1 LVLIAQPCCPFFP
14 DSMTCCCKLYILCLK
29 NLLILRRR
37 WFSSLLIVLLPALIC
52 LSLLAVR
59 AKTPRSRNQ
68 NNTTWS
74 VFSVAAFPPTPRG
87 WHVVYTPP
95 CQFADKVMNHVASSH
110 NLSVEAFPTESA
122 LVEFLSRPQTQKTSY
137 AGVIFHSCQGDFHG
151 KPVVYSIRMHSIGSW
166 ETRLL
171 YPRFPLLGPR
181 SREDPT
187 AGPPEYLDSGFLAVQ
202 ATVDIAIIEVF
213 SAQWG
218 SGSSTGNAASP
229 FPPLASLYKFKRM
242 PYPAHLE
249 DVFSLVVEQQLA
261 LMVVMGF
268 LFPAVYLIRRIL
280 EEKCSR
286 VKVRETMHML
296 GASSMTYWVSWFVT
310 FAFMFAV
317 SSAILTAALCVDFG
331 VGGRM
336 LNLSDPSIIFCSI
349 FLYSLGLLAF
359 IMALSTL
366 FSSPHAG
373 AAVTCAILM
382 LTFSPYQFINIH
394 YERYALLTKV
404 AFCLLPNMAI
414 GFLSYLIGHFEG
426 VGAGLHW
433 SSLSKQVSSD
443 DMLRVDM
450 IWIVLFVDIIV
461 YGFAAWYVDNV
472 FPGKYGISKPWYFP
486 LRVILRYRPGVPVSA
501 DGVTDRLVDP
511 LRDSTHLKPQLSP
524 QPCPTADGG
533 MHSISFEEPPIG
545 LSAGISIHTL
555 SKASRCAP
563 ATPPPRSYNNALSG
577 PPALTNVTMGIYEGQ
592 ITVLL
597 GHNGAG
603 KTTLMSILTGLL
615 PPTTGTAYIG
625 GFNILTDVE
634 SVRQTIGYCPQHD
647 LFLDDLTVA
656 EHLRLFAR
664 VSYDSLRSV
673 LRDIFSLHMTLLAD
687 IKLTCYAIFPVL
699 KSTPKFP
706 SYHFYTFLSLF
717 QLKGCPKS
725 ELDAQVAAT
734 LSKVRLKG
742 KRNRRA
748 WTLSGGTK
756 RRLSLGLALI
766 ANSKEFCSFLLLQV
780 LILDEPTS
788 GLDPAARRQI
798 WDILQRERPFRTILV
813 TTHYMDEAEYLGDR
827 IAILSGGKL
836 RCLGSPLF
844 LKSIYGTGYCLTLML
859 LPVSS
864 VEDVVAFI
872 KQHIFQAVVQSHD
885 GNELKILLPLESVP
899 GFPNLLGLLEKKAL
913 SLGIAS
919 FGLSVTTMEDVF
931 LRVSDIGPSTVT
943 LISKDNNLSLPPN
956 RLRGSFPSTSPGPLI
971 DLDPIEV
978 RSATGI
984 ALYCSQ
990 LFALLGKRFTYSK
1003 RHPLLTFSQLLI
1015 PCICTLVAHLLYR
1028 EFANNASDALPA
1040 LALSLKPFGT
1050 GLVVTTATASSPDA
1064 RTLVTAY
1071 ESQFVPSQITTRR
1084 LASPSMFELG
1094 VKTES
1099 RRPEVEEGAG
1109 GWRGLSR
1116 PLSVLL
1122 HLARIQRSWT
1132 GQVDEGVLNAS
1143 MTSLH
1148 KYITQYIVGLVVQQ
1162 STDAIETIGYF
1173 MGESLHALP
1182 VAVNA
1187 LSNALL
1193 RKTANDSSQNP
1204 DLYRI
1209 ETFNH
1214 PLPITA
1220 PTELFGI
1227 IKAPETWVNILISG
1241 ISLSVNSLAGVSFLV
1256 ASLVFCLISERSCNA
1271 KHLQFISG
1279 ARLGTYWFA
1288 MLAWD
1293 AVTYTISGLCVFLV
1307 FLLFN
1312 IPPFAR
1318 GSRLWLSG
1326 LLLTAFGWAVIPE
1339 MYLLSVLFS
1348 TPTSGLVW
1356 LSALNVFSGIIGM
1369 LIVESLCLP
1378 MIHQQ
1383 MLALYIRKVLIA
1395 LSPPYAFADAVFSVH
1410 ANFEYT
1416 RLCAAPEVQEFCPL
1430 LPQLPCCLQTCDP
1443 FCAYYTDNVFDFTA
1457 AGIGENL
1464 VAMVV
1469 QGFLFGFF
1477 VLFTDT
1483 VVARRL
1489 WIALKSCI
1497 LFGFFRSSFTTRPS
1511 QYLAAQADDEDVL
1524 FHRQEV
1530 ESSSTDSLRKDSSI
1544 ALVSVSKRYDINCRG
1559 LHPSLAVNNCS
1570 LSIKPAECF
1579 GLLGVNG
1586 AGKTTLF
1593 RMVTGQ
1599 LDPTCGKIFVNGYD
1613 ILKQQRL
1620 AQHSIGYCPQFDALP
1635 DYLTVN
1641 ETLLLFGRLRGLQG
1655 TDHLA
1660 VAVDDLLRSLQL
1672 IDAAGVLVC
1681 HLSGGKRRRLSVAV
1695 ALIGSPRLLCLDE
1708 PTAGLD
1714 PVSRRRMWNV
1724 LLQRRQAGTTLLLSS
1739 HSMEECE
1746 ALCTRLGVMVNGR
1759 LKCLGTC
1766 QHLKSRFGQGYSL
1779 CLQVSLPP
1787 AVWPT
1792 NVTSLVTA
1800 TTTGANGVGSRTC
1813 LSCASSTSNLTVC
1826 IASSGDAVSCCSTST
1841 LGPGVTTVDSG
1852 SVALRAS
1859 VQRVI
1864 DFLTTELTHIQLL
1877 DRHQGVLQFHLM
1889 DPSAGS
1895 VNITPSTAAFLSRI
1909 FGLLECYKAELGIN
1923 AYYISQTTLEQV
1935 FVNLVRLQKEPDD
1948 IVPIGVLAIIA
1959 PQHRPDILAAVSL
1972 AFNDSLAG
1980 GNLVFETVTAKI
1992 HDTSPVDSGLDVV
2005 DLINRICQD
2014 TSISD
2019 ATRPDVILPL
2029 GLTIFTT
2036 CALGELSMNLDA
2048 GVMST
2053 TKFACSPLDLQTM
2066 GTELGGD
2073 GGETSINVPSV
2084 RISDSAITA
2093 AMAEFSHLLLGALHE
2108 SIVFIDELIVSM
2120 DDQTLATTLTDLLTK
2135 TEANAWFLATNTT
2148 NARRVL
2154 RLFPHSRLT
2163 SGRFCPIGVPCNWLL
2178 FDATEEMRDC
2188 VEVVSTTLQSYLDAE
2203 LSAVQFFCISRAWN
2217 RTSPKLLGR
2226 IIQAVGAS
2234 WSNMTEDEHL
2244 QTIFSYEATFSA
2256 AQVLQNL
2263 IFRNE
2268 WNTSRSKEP
2277 CSVENP
2283 SRNETSYMYKF
2294 AEEVRRLPTRKGA
2307 ITEIDFAYTYFS
2319 DSVEFILH
2327 ACPKESI
2334 QLGKGCDN
2342 QLAIYAFPSGN
2353 TSVVGNLKP
2362 FLPNGRRIRVTLFEE
2377 PPFVIYENGTY
2388 IGFLMELLDTLAER
2402 LNFSYIL
2409 LPLSK
2414 PEYGVELPNG
2424 TWTGRADIALV
2435 PMSITSDRA
2444 RVVDFTFPYFD
2455 VVGLIMVQRDHSS
2468 ETGSMFFFMTVFSKW
2483 VWLSSVVSV
2492 IVIGCMLTLLDRLSP
2507 YSFQNTRAVQAGEP
2521 AGLVFDLQEALWFV
2535 IGSAMQLGQN
2545 VNPRAPSTRILLAGF
2560 WLFVTIMLAMF
2571 SANLSAFLTVAGFDA
2586 RASNLWQLSQD
2597 AGIKFTV
2604 QKGTPGETYFARL
2617 GASEQALFQQWK
2629 QLTLHE
2635 DRTSST
2641 YCVWQYPIHEVY
2653 SELFR
2658 SMLNAG
2664 LTSSTDESLQRLQE
2678 DWMVFME
2685 TPLVQYY
2692 TNKYCNFETVGDQLG
2707 SWTYGLVLQKGF
2719 PLKYALDS
2727 VILDLQ
2733 TEQVLEMLKQKWLS
2747 YGAVQCPPPT
2757 KDPGFRPD
2765 QIAGVFIVLCVG
2777 YVLSLIALL
2786 VEFLTAWLL
2795 RKYAFR
2801 LHPNARHIEELCQE
2815 KVPNIQ
2821 LPEKTVSEK
2830 ILEVDP
2836 QNNKFKFRYLSIDDA
2851 LKAVVGGNFTRFL
2864 SLPQLSLTTLSVGG
2878 SLLTRFLKN
2887 APELYFLRIESSFN
2901 SANITSEVTKFHR
2914 LVQAL
2919 PLQGQ
2924 FQGQA
2929 VIQSPP
2935 VEQACTQLKGALLR
2949 LHTVPDGQRYHQ
2961 LIREECMGDRKP
2973 TELLRRMQTLCCELH
2988 TDDKLFKEIF
2998 LERLPTDV
3006 QTISASGSEDFSVS
3020 RLAEMADR
3028 ILEVQRF
3035 QPPSSAQLSTSPYRR
3050 LVRTL

>member
-1 LVLIAQPCCPFFP
+1 
-14 DSMTCCCKLYILCLK
+14 MTCCCKLYILCLK

-74 VFSVAAFPPTPRG
+74 VFSVAAFPPTLRG

-286 VKVRETMHML
+286 VKETMHML

-555 SKASRCAP
+555 SK
-563 ATPPPRSYNNALSG
+563 SYNNALSG

-664 VSYDSLRSV
+664 
-673 LRDIFSLHMTLLAD
+673 
-687 IKLTCYAIFPVL
+687 
-699 KSTPKFP
+699 
-706 SYHFYTFLSLF
+706 
-717 QLKGCPKS
+717 LKGCPKS

-766 ANSKEFCSFLLLQV
+766 ANSKV

-956 RLRGSFPSTSPGPLI
+956 RLRGSFPSTSHSIESRSCTSSPGPLI

-1084 LASPSMFELG
+1084 LASPSMFE
-1094 VKTES
+1094 
-1099 RRPEVEEGAG
+1099 
-1109 GWRGLSR
+1109 
-1116 PLSVLL
+1116 
-1122 HLARIQRSWT
+1122 
-1132 GQVDEGVLNAS
+1132 EGVLNAS

-1395 LSPPYAFADAVFSVH
+1395 LSPPYAFADAVFTVH

-1635 DYLTVN
+1635 DYLTVS

-1792 NVTSLVTA
+1792 NVSSLVTA

-1948 IVPIGVLAIIA
+1948 IVPIGVLGNVRRCCLQAFW
-1959 PQHRPDILAAVSL
+1959 PNCCGCTRGRCCPCRRCCRRKLRPE
-1972 AFNDSLAG
+1972 F
-1980 GNLVFETVTAKI
+1980 
-1992 HDTSPVDSGLDVV
+1992 
-2005 DLINRICQD
+2005 
-2014 TSISD
+2014 
-2019 ATRPDVILPL
+2019 
-2029 GLTIFTT
+2029 
-2036 CALGELSMNLDA
+2036 
-2048 GVMST
+2048 
-2053 TKFACSPLDLQTM
+2053 
-2066 GTELGGD
+2066 D
-2073 GGETSINVPSV
+2073 GGRDADADDSSIH
-2084 RISDSAITA
+2084 
-2093 AMAEFSHLLLGALHE
+2093 MLL
-2108 SIVFIDELIVSM
+2108 
-2120 DDQTLATTLTDLLTK
+2120 
-2135 TEANAWFLATNTT
+2135 
-2148 NARRVL
+2148 
-2154 RLFPHSRLT
+2154 
-2163 SGRFCPIGVPCNWLL
+2163 
-2178 FDATEEMRDC
+2178 
-2188 VEVVSTTLQSYLDAE
+2188 
-2203 LSAVQFFCISRAWN
+2203 
-2217 RTSPKLLGR
+2217 
-2226 IIQAVGAS
+2226 
-2234 WSNMTEDEHL
+2234 
-2244 QTIFSYEATFSA
+2244 
-2256 AQVLQNL
+2256 
-2263 IFRNE
+2263 
-2268 WNTSRSKEP
+2268 
-2277 CSVENP
+2277 
-2283 SRNETSYMYKF
+2283 
-2294 AEEVRRLPTRKGA
+2294 
-2307 ITEIDFAYTYFS
+2307 
-2319 DSVEFILH
+2319 
-2327 ACPKESI
+2327 
-2334 QLGKGCDN
+2334 
-2342 QLAIYAFPSGN
+2342 
-2353 TSVVGNLKP
+2353 
-2362 FLPNGRRIRVTLFEE
+2362 
-2377 PPFVIYENGTY
+2377 
-2388 IGFLMELLDTLAER
+2388 
-2402 LNFSYIL
+2402 
-2409 LPLSK
+2409 
-2414 PEYGVELPNG
+2414 
-2424 TWTGRADIALV
+2424 
-2435 PMSITSDRA
+2435 
-2444 RVVDFTFPYFD
+2444 
-2455 VVGLIMVQRDHSS
+2455 
-2468 ETGSMFFFMTVFSKW
+2468 
-2483 VWLSSVVSV
+2483 
-2492 IVIGCMLTLLDRLSP
+2492 
-2507 YSFQNTRAVQAGEP
+2507 
-2521 AGLVFDLQEALWFV
+2521 
-2535 IGSAMQLGQN
+2535 
-2545 VNPRAPSTRILLAGF
+2545 
-2560 WLFVTIMLAMF
+2560 
-2571 SANLSAFLTVAGFDA
+2571 
-2586 RASNLWQLSQD
+2586 
-2597 AGIKFTV
+2597 
-2604 QKGTPGETYFARL
+2604 
-2617 GASEQALFQQWK
+2617 
-2629 QLTLHE
+2629 
-2635 DRTSST
+2635 
-2641 YCVWQYPIHEVY
+2641 
-2653 SELFR
+2653 
-2658 SMLNAG
+2658 
-2664 LTSSTDESLQRLQE
+2664 
-2678 DWMVFME
+2678 
-2685 TPLVQYY
+2685 
-2692 TNKYCNFETVGDQLG
+2692 
-2707 SWTYGLVLQKGF
+2707 
-2719 PLKYALDS
+2719 
-2727 VILDLQ
+2727 
-2733 TEQVLEMLKQKWLS
+2733 
-2747 YGAVQCPPPT
+2747 
-2757 KDPGFRPD
+2757 
-2765 QIAGVFIVLCVG
+2765 
-2777 YVLSLIALL
+2777 
-2786 VEFLTAWLL
+2786 
-2795 RKYAFR
+2795 
-2801 LHPNARHIEELCQE
+2801 
-2815 KVPNIQ
+2815 
-2821 LPEKTVSEK
+2821 
-2830 ILEVDP
+2830 
-2836 QNNKFKFRYLSIDDA
+2836 
-2851 LKAVVGGNFTRFL
+2851 
-2864 SLPQLSLTTLSVGG
+2864 
-2878 SLLTRFLKN
+2878 
-2887 APELYFLRIESSFN
+2887 
-2901 SANITSEVTKFHR
+2901 
-2914 LVQAL
+2914 
-2919 PLQGQ
+2919 
-2924 FQGQA
+2924 
-2929 VIQSPP
+2929 
-2935 VEQACTQLKGALLR
+2935 
-2949 LHTVPDGQRYHQ
+2949 
-2961 LIREECMGDRKP
+2961 
-2973 TELLRRMQTLCCELH
+2973 
-2988 TDDKLFKEIF
+2988 
-2998 LERLPTDV
+2998 
-3006 QTISASGSEDFSVS
+3006 
-3020 RLAEMADR
+3020 
-3028 ILEVQRF
+3028 
-3035 QPPSSAQLSTSPYRR
+3035 
-3050 LVRTL
+3050 